1 MPGVASQPSGS
12 KLPRHR
18 GCGTS
23 NENPCQ
29 LTPGPRPCSPT
40 HLVTGALHRVK
51 RETGES
57 CALLKAMSVRCCPR
71 NGKRAKRQIHC
82 AIAAWEGDACRSR
95 LTPAPL
101 VSPETGPQHKVT
113 NTVSESTNPRWAGA
127 VRTSARAVVR
137 GSACALVPPLT
148 AQREAPCRSSAAPA
162 TAPPPALPLP

>member
-1 MPGVASQPSGS
+1 MPGVASQPGGR

-29 LTPGPRPCSPT
+29 LTPSPRPCSPT

-82 AIAAWEGDACRSR
+82 AHPAWEGDVCRSR
-95 LTPAPL
+95 RKPVPL
-101 VSPETGPQHKVT
+101 VSPETGPQHKVKT
-113 NTVSESTNPRWAGA
+113 QSLNDKPAVGGRCSNPCAP
-127 VRTSARAVVR
+127 VRVQDL
-137 GSACALVPPLT
+137 ACALDSPLT
-148 AQREAPCRSSAAPA
+148 DQRETPCRPSAAPA
-162 TAPPPALPLP
+162 TAAPPAPPPP